1 MKVILQWLSRQ
12 TTLFYIAC
20 LLGAL
25 IYVVVA
31 LTARRQLSAAQF
43 SLERRMIRQRARRAW
58 LMVGLFILLGVFI
71 FAIDSYIVP
80 ELPAS
85 TTPTPQLEA
94 GLTPRPTETATPT
107 LTSTPTLAPLEE
119 GEFAPTITPLPAD
132 AGAATPTAT
141 ATPSPSPT
149 PPPQAEPPDC
159 PSPNVQIIAPAAG
172 SRLAGT
178 VEVRGTATLNAF
190 AYYKF
195 EVIFPDSETPN
206 FIQQFETPVENGIL
220 GYWDVSDPLRYPPG
234 GPYRFRLVA
243 VDIYGNATPC
253 TIPVYVAEQ

>member
-25 IYVVVA
+25 IYVIVA
-31 LTARRQLSAAQF
+31 INARRQLVAAQF
-43 SLERRMIRQRARRAW
+43 SLERRMTRQRVRRAW
-58 LMVGLFILLGVFI
+58 LMAGLFLLLGVFI

-80 ELPAS
+80 QLPA
-85 TTPTPQLEA
+85 TVTPTAQIEA

-107 LTSTPTLAPLEE
+107 LTPTLTPAPLDEVLPTTT
-119 GEFAPTITPLPAD
+119 APPEVSE
-132 AGAATPTAT
+132 ATPTAT
-141 ATPSPSPT
+141 PT
-149 PPPQAEPPDC
+149 PTPTPLPQAEPPDC

-195 EVIFPDSETPN
+195 EVIFPGTETPN

-220 GYWDVSDPLRYPPG
+220 GYWDISDPLRYPPG
-234 GPYRFRLVA
+234 GPYRLRLVA

-253 TIPVYVAEQ
+253 TIPIYITEQ